1 MAALQKIRSHGV
13 LLVVVIAVALALF
26 VIGDGIRGGESF
38 MNQAKQQVG
47 EVNGE
52 TMSIQEY
59 QDMTKAVQN
68 YYEIATQKSSF
79 SEEEINQI
87 NDEAWQTYV
96 QNKLIEEE
104 CKKLGLAVSD
114 EEVANAIKNGYSQ
127 MLQIPYF
134 MNQQT
139 QRYDYAQVN
148 QILTA
153 YKQAKEQGQVSDVLQ
168 KLYDYY
174 LFAQKSIRS
183 QLLMQKYQVLLSNLF
198 LSNPVEA
205 KLSFDSRSSQSD
217 VLLAAVPFASIDDK
231 DIEVSDNDIKAK
243 YNEDKEKYELDEET
257 RDLKVIDY
265 QVVASAEDRI
275 AAEKEIKEAAA
286 QLEEASNAKAVKVAV
301 RDNTSLLAY
310 TNVYKT
316 KEAFQLP
323 AITALLDSVA
333 VGTTTKP
340 AYDQASNTYYTLKLI
355 DRAQKADSVCYRQI
369 GVAGK
374 DEAEANTKADSIMNA
389 LSAGASFKDL
399 AKKYAQTGDSIWV
412 TSSQFAQANLDE
424 DNTTV
429 VNTLYSTPAGQT
441 VKVKLTN
448 GSVIIIRIDQTKDV
462 KTMYNAAAIVKSLDF
477 SNETFNNEYN
487 KLSSFIAK
495 NNTIEK
501 MEANAAKENYVVRP
515 MDNTRSSAHTIAGI
529 RGTHE
534 ALKWAFDTA
543 KEGNISE
550 LYESTDRSHIVVV
563 ALSKINPKGYV
574 SVDNPQ
580 VKEYITSEIK
590 RDKKAEKILAAAK
603 DYASVS
609 SYKGAVVDTVKN
621 ITFSAPAFI
630 AATTSSEPIVSALAA
645 KTAKGQ
651 VSKAVKGNAGVYAIK
666 VLDKKQS
673 AEKFDAKAEQ
683 ATLAQQN
690 FRAATN
696 NIIYTLFKK
705 AKVVDNRYKFM

>member
-1 MAALQKIRSHGV
+1 MAALQSIRSHGK
-13 LLVVVIAVALALF
+13 LLVGAIAVALLLF
-26 VIGDGIRGGESF
+26 IIGDGIRGSESF

-52 TMSIQEY
+52 SMSIQEY
-59 QDMTKAVQN
+59 QDLTKSLQN

-79 SEEEINQI
+79 SEEELNQI

-96 QNKLIEEE
+96 QNKLIEDE
-104 CKKLGLAVSD
+104 CNKLGIAVSE

-148 QILTA
+148 QVLTS
-153 YKQAKEQGQVSDVLQ
+153 YKQAKEQGQVPDVLQ

-174 LFAQKSIRS
+174 IFAQKSLRS

-205 KLSFDSRSSQSD
+205 KLAFDSRNAQTD

-231 DIEVSDNDIKAK
+231 DIQVSDDEIKAK
-243 YNEDKEKYELDEET
+243 YNEEKEKFVLDEET
-257 RDLKVIDY
+257 RDLKVIDF
-265 QVVASAEDRI
+265 QVVASAEDRT
-275 AAEKEIKEAAA
+275 AAEKEINEAAKA
-286 QLEEASNAKAVKVAV
+286 LENAATAKAIKAVV
-301 RDNTSLLAY
+301 RDNTSLINY

-316 KEAFQLP
+316 KEAFTLP
-323 AITALLDSVA
+323 AISALLDSVA

-340 AYDQASNTYYTLKLI
+340 VYDQASNTYYTLKLV
-355 DRAQKADSVCYRQI
+355 DRVQKADSVCYRQI

-412 TSSQFAQANLDE
+412 TSAQFAQANLDD

-441 VKVKLTN
+441 VKVKLSN
-448 GSVIIIRIDQTKDV
+448 GSVLIVRIDQTKDV

-477 SNETFNNEYN
+477 SSETFNNEYN
-487 KLSSFIAK
+487 KLSSFVAK

-501 MEANAAKENYVVRP
+501 LEANAAKENYVVRP
-515 MDNTRSSAHTIAGI
+515 MENTRNSSHNIAGI

-534 ALKWAFDTA
+534 ALRWAFDTA
-543 KEGNISE
+543 KEGDISD
-550 LYESTDRSHIVVV
+550 LYESTDRSHIIVV
-563 ALSKINPKGYV
+563 ALNKINPKGYL
-574 SVDNPQ
+574 PQ
-580 VKEYITSEIK
+580 DKVKDYLTDEIK
-590 RDKKAEKILAAAK
+590 RDKKAEKILATANDFAT
-603 DYASVS
+603 ASK
-609 SYKGAVVDTVKN
+609 YKGAVVDTVKN

-630 AATTSSEPIVSALAA
+630 GATTSSEPIVSALAS

-651 VSKAVKGNAGVYAIK
+651 VSKAVKGNGGVYAIK
-666 VLDKKQS
+666 VIDKKQS

-683 ATLAQQN
+683 ATLSQQN
-690 FRAATN
+690 FRNAVN
-696 NIIYTLFKK
+696 NIIYTLYKK
-705 AKVVDNRYKFM
+705 ANVSDNRYKFM

>member
-1 MAALQKIRSHGV
+1 MAALQKIRSHGAW
-13 LLVVVIAVALALF
+13 LVGSIAVALGLF
-26 VIGDGIRGGESF
+26 VIGDGIRGCESF
-38 MNQAKQQVG
+38 SNQAKQQVG
-47 EVNGE
+47 EVDGE

-59 QDMTKAVQN
+59 QDMTKALQN

-87 NDEAWQTYV
+87 NDEAWQTFV
-96 QNKLIEEE
+96 QNKLIEKE
-104 CKKLGLAVSD
+104 CSALGLAVS
-114 EEVANAIKNGYSQ
+114 EEEIANAIKNGQSQ

-148 QILTA
+148 QLLTA
-153 YKQAKEQGQVSDVLQ
+153 YKQQKEQGQVSDVLQ

-174 LFAQKSIRS
+174 LFAQKSLRS

-205 KLSFDSRSSQSD
+205 KLSFDSRSTQSD
-217 VLLAAVPFASIDDK
+217 VLLASVPFASIDDK
-231 DIEVSDNDIKAK
+231 DVTVSDDDIKAK
-243 YNEDKEKYELDEET
+243 YNEDKEKYSIEEES
-257 RDLKVIDY
+257 RDLKIIDY
-265 QVVASAEDRI
+265 TVVASAEDRA
-275 AAEKEIKEAAA
+275 AAEKDIKEASA
-286 QLEEASNAKAVKVAV
+286 QLDKASNAKAIKSAV
-301 RDNTSLLAY
+301 RDNTSIIPY

-316 KEAFQLP
+316 KDAFQLP

-340 AYDQASNTYYTLKLI
+340 VYDQASNTYYTLKLI
-355 DRAQKADSVCYRQI
+355 DRAQKADSICYRQI

-374 DEAEANTKADSIMNA
+374 DEKEASTKADSIMNA
-389 LSAGASFKDL
+389 LNGGASFKDI
-399 AKKYAQTGDSIWV
+399 AKKYAQTGDSAWV
-412 TSSQFAQANLDE
+412 TSAQFAQANLDD
-424 DNTTV
+424 DNANI

-441 VKVKLTN
+441 VKVKLSN
-448 GSVIIIRIDQTKDV
+448 GNVLILRVDQAKDV
-462 KTMYNAAAIVKSLDF
+462 KTMYNAAAIVKTLEF

-487 KLSSFIAK
+487 KLSSFVAK

-501 MEANAAKENYVVRP
+501 LEANAAKENYVVRP
-515 MDNTRSSAHTIAGI
+515 LENTRNTAHTIAGI

-543 KEGNISE
+543 KEGQISE

-563 ALSKINPKGYV
+563 ALSKINPKGYL
-574 SVDNPQ
+574 SQ
-580 VKEYITSEIK
+580 EKVKDYITEEIK
-590 RDKKAEKILAAAK
+590 RDKKAEKILASAK
-603 DYASVS
+603 DYASAA

-621 ITFSAPAFI
+621 ITFAAPTFVPSTA
-630 AATTSSEPIVSALAA
+630 SSEPVISAIAA

-651 VSKAVKGNAGVYAIK
+651 TSKTVKGNAGVYAVK

-683 ATLAQQN
+683 AQLSQQSL
-690 FRAATN
+690 RAATSSLMYVLYKN
-696 NIIYTLFKK
+696 
-705 AKVVDNRYKFM
+705 AKVVDNRYKFQ